1 MGLRIGVIGVGG
13 LGYLQAKT
21 YSELENVTIVA
32 AADVAADARELFER
46 EFGAPA
52 YQNYRALLDE
62 HASELDAMTI
72 VTPHTLHYDQAIACL
87 ERNLHL
93 LIEKPMVTE
102 VQQAVDIIEVA
113 TERDLDVQVGY
124 QRHFHPA
131 FEQMR
136 YQIERGAI
144 GDVRS
149 VNCFISQEWI
159 ENHQNTWRV
168 DPDFSGGGQLYDTGS
183 HLLEALIWLT
193 DSVPKT
199 VTAQVEY
206 DKPSLDV
213 NSAVTIEMERG
224 DQSFLSSVSIT
235 GDGDDVIPTEG
246 YFIWGTEGSIVYVND
261 VLHIH
266 ESDDVTYRAEIPSEF
281 NFDALNKRK
290 LENFIGSIEGDVD
303 PAVPAEVG
311 LEVTA
316 LTEAIYESADTGTVV
331 DIDEFIDGCDS
342 SDSSYR

>member
-13 LGYLQAKT
+13 LGYLQSKT
-21 YSELENVTIVA
+21 YSELEDVRIVA
-32 AADVAADARELFER
+32 AADVAADARELFEG

-62 HASELDAMTI
+62 HAAELDAMTI
-72 VTPHTLHYDQAIACL
+72 VTPHTLHYDQAMACL
-87 ERNLHL
+87 ERDLHL

-102 VQQAVDIIEVA
+102 VQQAVEIIEVA
-113 TERDLDVQVGY
+113 EERDLDVQVGY

-136 YQIERGAI
+136 YQIDRGAI
-144 GDVRS
+144 GDIRA

-159 ENHQNTWRV
+159 ENHRSTWRV

-183 HLLEALIWLT
+183 HLLEALLWLT
-193 DSVPKT
+193 DSTPKT
-199 VTAQVEY
+199 VTAQIEY

-213 NSAVTIEMERG
+213 NSAVTIEMEG
-224 DQSFLSSVSIT
+224 DDDRFLSSVTIT

-246 YFIWGTEGSIVYVND
+246 YFIWGTDGSMAYVDD
-261 VLHIH
+261 VLHIN
-266 ESDDVTYRAEIPSEF
+266 ESDEVTYRAEIPSEF
-281 NFDALNKRK
+281 NFDTLNKRK
-290 LENFIGSIEGDVD
+290 LENFIESIHGDAD

-316 LTEAIYESADTGTVV
+316 LTEAIYESDETGRMV
-331 DIDEFIDGCDS
+331 DIDAFIDGFDS
-342 SDSSYR
+342 AEL

>member
-21 YSELENVTIVA
+21 YNETDDMTIVA

-46 EFGAPA
+46 EFNAPA
-52 YQNYRALLDE
+52 YQNYRALLGE

-72 VTPHTLHYDQAIACL
+72 VTPHTLHHDQAIACL
-87 ERNLHL
+87 ERDLHL

-136 YQIERGAI
+136 YQIDRGAI
-144 GDVRS
+144 GDIRS
-149 VNCFISQEWI
+149 VSCFISQEWI
-159 ENHQNTWRV
+159 ENHRGTWRV

-183 HLLEALIWLT
+183 HLLEALLWLT
-193 DSVPKT
+193 DAKPKT
-199 VTAQVEY
+199 VTAQVQY
-206 DKPSLDV
+206 DKPGLDV
-213 NSAVTIEMERG
+213 DSAATIEMKRG
-224 DQSFLSSVSIT
+224 DDSFLASVSIT
-235 GDGDDVIPTEG
+235 GNGDNVIPTEG
-246 YFIWGTEGSIVYVND
+246 YFIWGTDGSLAYVDD
-261 VLHIH
+261 VLHIR

-281 NFDALNKRK
+281 NFDTLNKRK
-290 LENFIGSIEGDVD
+290 LENFVSAINDEVD

-316 LTEAIYESADTGTVV
+316 LTESIYESADTGQMV
-331 DIDEFIDGCDS
+331 DIDAYIGDFDS
-342 SDSSYR
+342 SNA